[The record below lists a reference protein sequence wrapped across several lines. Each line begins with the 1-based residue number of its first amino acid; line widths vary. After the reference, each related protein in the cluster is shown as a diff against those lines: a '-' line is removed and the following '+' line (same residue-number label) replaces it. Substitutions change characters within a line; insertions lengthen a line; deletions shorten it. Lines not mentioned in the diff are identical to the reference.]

1 MKYSLYRSIELEL
14 EEALREQSIPVD
26 LPAPLLQPNHMPPD
40 IPVDK
45 LTRMSYLLKFSKG
58 GYYSHLQPDNRYK

>member
-1 MKYSLYRSIELEL
+1 MKYSLYRSVELEL
-14 EEALREQSIPVD
+14 EEALREQSISVD
-26 LPAPLLQPNHMPPD
+26 LPAPLFQPVHTPPD

-45 LTRMSYLLKFSKG
+45 LTKMSYLLKFSQG